1 MVQNGSKGHHGTD
14 FTDIICSHHL
24 LLYRK
29 PYLGLQK
36 RRPHGILEQQME
48 LGRHHDCDVI
58 YICVG
63 TVPIAKVC
71 TCCKD
76 ATQGKSNTI
85 LFHYLE
91 VQPLNDSII

>member
-1 MVQNGSKGHHGTD
+1 
-14 FTDIICSHHL
+14 
-24 LLYRK
+24 
-29 PYLGLQK
+29 
-36 RRPHGILEQQME
+36 ME